1 MRKDNPNIFQKIFG
15 FAGGISSRVPLRSN
29 IYRNGQG
36 GYSQIGGTGR
46 YNNSQRQSPLLGN
59 AGASNLLS
67 SYYNRV
73 DELHGY
79 QLIDVCKLATNF
91 FADYVINFLE
101 DSAQQVVTILDEDG
115 NVDDTKTER
124 INDIL
129 TKDLK
134 IFDYIRDHI
143 KDMVFYGQYTSMLLK
158 SRDELGH
165 LKFRFEELYDPI
177 SVVTKKKR
185 NREGGTDDSY
195 LARGEDGKIYEIPTN
210 DAFVLGNINLRLIN
224 DLDENY
230 TKNSDKIRKPSF
242 GKIAEGESKLDKILR
257 QCAYSAGEPLFYS
270 LILKVKELIIKE
282 ILVSLISLRDL
293 SSVQIFLLQFD
304 KSTPKETANELCAR
318 TTKLANNT
326 NELAS
331 FLTSQFDV
339 VSFIENTLAQ
349 SAKFVPDYNT
359 TLGNKNNMLPLDK
372 LSDKLLDIM
381 QNLDTCRSNVLS
393 PLGIPSTILDSTSG
407 SKWAILQ
414 QSERANSR
422 VAGFMT
428 GVKDSVTSLVCIL
441 YDTLYNKP
449 LDPSLVKL
457 HVSEKTSVEYNNQI
471 NQSESVSGLMTG
483 ITGILTNALQMLE
496 SATPLLDAEAY
507 IDYVQNLIKDIDPDT
522 EALMNDKTK
531 EAYIKFLN
539 AKTAA
544 MAEQQGIDPSV
555 LQPEPDEEEKSI

>member
-1 MRKDNPNIFQKIFG
+1 MKKENPNIFQKIFG
-15 FAGGISSRVPLRSN
+15 FAGGVNSRVPLRSN
-29 IYRNGQG
+29 IYRGGTQ
-36 GYSQIGGTGR
+36 GYSQIGGTGKW
-46 YNNSQRQSPLLGN
+46 NSSQRQSPLLGN

-67 SYYNRV
+67 SYYSKV

-101 DSAQQVVTILDEDG
+101 DSGQQVVTILDEDG
-115 NVDDTKTER
+115 NVDETKTER
-124 INDIL
+124 INEIL
-129 TKDLK
+129 VGDLK
-134 IFDYIRDHI
+134 IYDYIRDHI
-143 KDMVFYGQYTSMLLK
+143 KDVVFYGQYTSIILK
-158 SRDELGH
+158 SRDEIGH

-177 SVVTKKKR
+177 SVITKKKR
-185 NREGGTDDSY
+185 NKEGGTDDSY

-210 DAFVLGNINLRLIN
+210 DAFVLGNVNLRLIN
-224 DLDENY
+224 DLDESY
-230 TKNSDKIRKPSF
+230 TSKSTVKPSF
-242 GKIAEGESKLDKILR
+242 GSLGENESKLDKILR
-257 QCAYSAGEPLFYS
+257 KCSYSAGEPLFYS
-270 LILKVKELIIKE
+270 LVLKVKELIIKE

-339 VSFIENTLAQ
+339 VSFIENTLSQ
-349 SAKFVPDYNT
+349 SAKFVPDYNST
-359 TLGNKNNMLPLDK
+359 MGNKNSMLPLDK

-381 QNLDTCRSNVLS
+381 QNLDNCRNNVLS

-422 VAGFMT
+422 VTGFMT
-428 GVKDSVTSLVCIL
+428 GIKDSVASLVGIV
-441 YDTLYNKP
+441 YSTLYGEE
-449 LDPSLVKL
+449 LDPSRMKL

-471 NQSESVSGLMTG
+471 NQSESVAGLMNG
-483 ITGILTNALQMLE
+483 ISGILTNALQVLE
-496 SATPLLDAEAY
+496 TASPLLDVDAY
-507 IDYVQNLIKDIDPDT
+507 LSYIQNLIKDIDPDT

-531 EAYIKFLN
+531 ESYTAFLR
-539 AKTAA
+539 AKLMA
-544 MAEQQGIDPSV
+544 MAEQQGIDPSI
-555 LQPEPDEEEKSI
+555 LQPVKEEEKI